1 MKTNSFK
8 SIVIAGLKQALRS
21 SSHSEQADLFNR
33 IQVEIPAIDLVMWLK
48 NQPHPVKFYASDRNK
63 QYAVAG
69 IGAIDTVTAC
79 AAGDL
84 STTFSEIRQRIA
96 ASHQQIKYYGGLAFN
111 PNQDLDDD
119 WTAFGNCY
127 FVVPRFEMTVQNG
140 QMLFACHYRNGERA
154 STLFQYLDDVTFSE
168 AVPMTVRP
176 TLKKRVDL
184 PQKQGWTEGVNRAV
198 DLIQRTTLNKVVLSR
213 KTTLRLSDVPSPFD
227 LMGQLKQVSTDSFD
241 FCLQPA
247 PHCAFLGSTPELL
260 YRRQGRTINSEAIA
274 GTRPRGKTAAEDR
287 RYHDQLARS
296 GKDRQEHL
304 VVVDNV
310 LDTLNAL
317 CHHVEVLRRLDI
329 LQLSLVQHLYTQF
342 RGELRPDV
350 MDEDILTALHPTPSV
365 LGEPK
370 QQAFSDLAHLEPYA
384 RGWYAGPLG
393 WVGADETVF
402 IVGIRSG
409 LLNGH
414 TMSLFSG
421 AGIVAESDPDK
432 EWVEIENKVGQLLQ
446 IFQTQATPIR
456 PAAKPAI
463 APWHR
468 QLVGVREGRQSFPTQ
483 SLV

>member
-1 MKTNSFK
+1 MKTNTLK
-8 SIVIAGLKQALRS
+8 NIVITGLKKAMRS
-21 SSHSEQADLFNR
+21 AADGERPGLFNR
-33 IQVEIPAIDLVMWLK
+33 IQVEIPTIDLIMWLK
-48 NQPHPVKFYASDRNK
+48 NQPHPIKFYASDRNK

-69 IGAIDTVTAC
+69 LGALDTVTEC
-79 AAGDL
+79 AAGNL
-84 STTFSEIRQRIA
+84 STTFSEIRRRIA

-111 PNQDLDDD
+111 PQQALDDD
-119 WTAFGNCY
+119 WAAFGNCY
-127 FVVPRFEMTVQNG
+127 FLLPRFEIIVQNG
-140 QMLFACHYRNGERA
+140 QTLFAANYRNDESA
-154 STLFQYLDDVTFSE
+154 STLLQHLDGVMFSE
-168 AVPMTVRP
+168 AVAVTPMP
-176 TLKKRVDL
+176 TLKRRVDL
-184 PQKQGWTEGVNRAV
+184 PQKQGWVEGVNRAV
-198 DLIQRTTLNKVVLSR
+198 DLIQRTSLNKVVLSR
-213 KTTLRLSDVPSPFD
+213 KTSLRLSDVPSPFD

-260 YRRQGRTINSEAIA
+260 YRREGRTINSEAIA
-274 GTRPRGKTAAEDR
+274 GTRPRGKNTAEDR
-287 RYHDQLARS
+287 RYHAELATSR
-296 GKDRQEHL
+296 KDAQEHL
-304 VVVDNV
+304 LVVDNV

-317 CHHVEVLRRLDI
+317 CHQVAVLRRLDI

-342 RGELRPDV
+342 RGELKADV

-384 RGWYAGPLG
+384 RGWYAGPFG

-402 IVGIRSG
+402 VVGIRSG

-446 IFQTQATPIR
+446 IFQPKATPTR

-463 APWHR
+463 SQSQWHR
-468 QLVGVREGRQSFPTQ
+468 QLALG
-483 SLV
+483 